1 MKGAVLVADDEPTI
15 RELLH
20 AVLTDEGFE
29 VVLATNGQQAL
40 TAIES
45 TRPDVVLMDV
55 MMPVLDGREAVR
67 QIANLPEDVRP
78 RIVMMSAAMSISQD
92 EPHVSLFLSKPFDLD
107 RLLEAVESLLDRR
120 S

>member
-1 MKGAVLVADDEPTI
+1 MRGTILVADDEPTI

-40 TAIES
+40 DAIEAS
-45 TRPDVVLMDV
+45 RPDIVLMDV

-67 QIANLPEDVRP
+67 QIATLPDELRP
-78 RIVMMSAAMSISQD
+78 RVVMMSAAMSMSHN
-92 EPHVSLFLSKPFDLD
+92 EPTVSLFLSKPFDLD
-107 RLLEAVESLLDRR
+107 RLIEAVETLMDLR

>member
-1 MKGAVLVADDEPTI
+1 MRGTILVADDEPTI

-40 TAIES
+40 DSIES
-45 TRPDVVLMDV
+45 ARPDIVLMDV
-55 MMPVLDGREAVR
+55 MMPVLDGRAAVR
-67 QIANLPEDVRP
+67 QIATLPDGLRP
-78 RIVMMSAAMSISQD
+78 RVVMMSAAMSASRD
-92 EPHVSLFLSKPFDLD
+92 EPHVSLFLAKPFDLD
-107 RLLEAVESLLDRR
+107 QLIEAVETLLQQR